1 MKKFGGQ
8 FGGGILKK
16 PGDWMEKKFGTRSP
30 KELLLKL
37 DQFSKPLPKDV
48 PKEKFHNYCGVLL
61 SIVLYVVLGGF
72 AYFTY
77 TVLQDAASDIDSINA
92 DLPGLEEVEG
102 ESTET
107 TDIDRE
113 KNLQ

>member
-1 MKKFGGQ
+1 MTSPEKEPAKAEVDELGAEADGKLNENSEEAKKKADEAKKKAE
-8 FGGGILKK
+8 GIFKK
-16 PGDWMEKKFGTRSP
+16 PLDWMEKKFGTRSP

-48 PKEKFHNYCGVLL
+48 PKEKFHSYCGVLL

-77 TVLQDAASDIDSINA
+77 TVL
-92 DLPGLEEVEG
+92 
-102 ESTET
+102 
-107 TDIDRE
+107 
-113 KNLQ
+113 